1 MLLVSFLFLQALT
14 SSDAFAEQCSVNQLS
29 SGIETA
35 RVKWVYD
42 GDTLLLSD
50 KRKIRIIGIDTPEVK
65 HHQQPAQAYGAKARE
80 ALRELLK
87 KHHYRVQLS
96 FGKEKKDRYGR
107 LLAHVFL
114 PDGTNL
120 SSWLLDKGFA
130 RIMPIPPNVRL
141 ADCYRQAQTS
151 AQRQNLRIWKQKS
164 NQLHDAAHLPRT
176 VKGHVRLSG
185 KVINMIRHKKSL
197 MLELDSNSKSHI
209 QLKIRKKHWRYF
221 NMNKLET
228 LDDKKIRVSG
238 YLANRHGKRILYLS
252 HPSQLEIIPVNR
264 VKPLIKWSSPE

>member
-50 KRKIRIIGIDTPEVK
+50 KRKIRIIGIDAPEVK
-65 HHQQPAQAYGAKARE
+65 HHQQSAQAYGAKARE

-96 FGKEKKDRYGR
+96 FGEEKKDRYGR

-120 SSWLLDKGFA
+120 SSWLLKKGFA

-141 ADCYRQAQTS
+141 ANCYKQAQAS
-151 AQRQNLRIWKQKS
+151 ARQHNLRIWRQKS
-164 NQLHDAAHLPRT
+164 NQLRDAAQLPHT
-176 VKGHVRLSG
+176 VKGHVRLRG
-185 KVINMIRHKKSL
+185 TVKKIITHKKSL
-197 MLELDSNSKSHI
+197 LLELDSKRNSPIK
-209 QLKIRKKHWRYF
+209 LTIRKKYWRYF

-228 LDDKKIRVSG
+228 LYDRKVRVSG

-264 VKPLIKWSSPE
+264 VKPLIKWSSTE